1 MTFTQAQR
9 TDMHQVLREKLSV
22 TAADTLLE
30 HLPPQGWS
38 DVATKTDILLLKT
51 DLELFK
57 SDLVLLEHRL
67 NANITK
73 AIASQN
79 KWMTGILASL
89 VIAMIVALFR

>member
-1 MTFTQAQR
+1 
-9 TDMHQVLREKLSV
+9 MHQVLREKLTV

-30 HLPPQGWS
+30 HLPPNGWA
-38 DVATKTDILLLKT
+38 DVATKTDILLLK
-51 DLELFK
+51 
-57 SDLVLLEHRL
+57 SDLFSLEERL